1 MKGTSNMLVEV
12 FNKERPQVVFYFAFI
27 VLEDK
32 FMSMGGR
39 AFHSLQT
46 LLK

>member
-12 FNKERPQVVFYFAFI
+12 FNKERPQVVFCAFI
-27 VLEDK
+27 ALEDK
-32 FMSMGGR
+32 FRSMGGR